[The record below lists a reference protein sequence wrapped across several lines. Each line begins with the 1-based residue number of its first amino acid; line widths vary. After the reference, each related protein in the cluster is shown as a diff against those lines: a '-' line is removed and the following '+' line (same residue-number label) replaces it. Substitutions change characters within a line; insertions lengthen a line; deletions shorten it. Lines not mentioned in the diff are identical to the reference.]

1 MDVYIPLRTPPNNG
15 LDEAQL
21 VTQIAFRVAH
31 SKAKL
36 LEYFLTT
43 TDNSTPATDVIDMKR
58 WLMDILACPASDC
71 RSELDLEVFTSH
83 NLETDG
89 EDIEEIDEALI
100 TCPKCGRWYPV
111 IDGIACM
118 LPDNLRMDG
127 KQRIEETSFLE
138 KWKERIASEIIENG
152 IPFSLVSKDRA

>member
-1 MDVYIPLRTPPNNG
+1 MDVYIPLWTPPNNG
-15 LDEAQL
+15 LDLAQL

-31 SKAKL
+31 SKAML
-36 LEYFLTT
+36 LEYFLTI

-58 WLMDILACPASDC
+58 WLMDILACPASNC

-89 EDIEEIDEALI
+89 KDIEEIDEALI

-138 KWKERIASEIIENG
+138 RWKERIASEIIKNG
-152 IPFSLVSKDRA
+152 IPFSLVSKN